1 MQDSFGVQD
10 QIFIKVTKADSVPV
24 KATIPTIR
32 KIVAVGG
39 SPGTGKTT
47 LFRKFMEAH
56 TWERVEP
63 KKMLPA
69 LYCAELDLYILG
81 KYEDGETFAGTDR
94 LSMAVQPIAQEFVKE
109 CTSNILFEG
118 DRIFNQS
125 FLEFVMGLENTDLH
139 VLFLKAPKTILEQRY
154 KDRGSDQSETFLKG
168 RETKYSN
175 LLSNFE
181 LMPYITEFN
190 NTNLEEQGK
199 VLAFL
204 EKQLVQ

>member
-1 MQDSFGVQD
+1 MFKENVGITDSISI
-10 QIFIKVTKADSVPV
+10 QIIRGQPKMRKFI
-24 KATIPTIR
+24 
-32 KIVAVGG
+32 AVGG

-47 LFRKFMEAH
+47 LFRKFMEGKN
-56 TWERVEP
+56 WERVEP

-69 LYCAELDLYILG
+69 LYCKELDLYVLG

-94 LSMAVQPIAQEFVKE
+94 LSMAVQPIAQSFVSE
-109 CTSNILFEG
+109 CQSNILFEG

-125 FLEFVMGLENTDLH
+125 FLEFAMGLPNTDLQ
-139 VLFLKAPKTILEQRY
+139 VVFLKAPKTILEARY
-154 KDRGSDQSETFLKG
+154 KDRGSDQSEQFLKG

-175 LLSNFE
+175 LLSNFD
-181 LMPYITEFN
+181 LMPYITEFD

-204 EKQLVQ
+204 EKHLIQ

>member
-1 MQDSFGVQD
+1 MRL
-10 QIFIKVTKADSVPV
+10 AM
-24 KATIPTIR
+24 R
-32 KIVAVGG
+32 KIIAVGG
-39 SPGTGKTT
+39 QPGTGKTT
-47 LFRKFMEAH
+47 LFRKFMEGKS
-56 TWERVEP
+56 WEKVEP

-69 LYCAELDLYILG
+69 LYSKELDLYILG

-109 CTSNILFEG
+109 TTSNILFEG

-125 FLEFVMGLENTDLH
+125 FLEFSMNMQGVDLQ
-139 VLFLKAPKTILEQRY
+139 VVYLKVPDSTLKERY
-154 KDRGSDQSETFLKG
+154 IERGSDQSETFLKG
-168 RETKYSN
+168 RATKYSN

-181 LMPYITEFN
+181 LMPYITEFS

-204 EKQLVQ
+204 ENNFKM

>member
-1 MQDSFGVQD
+1 MPVEKLAFTDKISMSVTTREL
-10 QIFIKVTKADSVPV
+10 KV
-24 KATIPTIR
+24 R
-32 KIVAVGG
+32 KLIAVGG

-47 LFRKFMEAH
+47 LFRKFMEGKK
-56 TWERVEP
+56 WIECEP
-63 KKMLPA
+63 AKLISAM
-69 LYCAELDLYILG
+69 YNEEMDLYILG
-81 KYEDGETFAGTDR
+81 KYQEGETFAGTDR
-94 LSMAVQPIAQEFVKE
+94 LSMAVQPEVQKWIQTHNCNV
-109 CTSNILFEG
+109 LFEG

-125 FLEFVMGLENTDLH
+125 FLEFAMGLDQTDLQ
-139 VLFLKAPKTILEQRY
+139 VVYLKAPKNVLVQRY
-154 KDRGSDQSETFLKG
+154 IDRGSDQSEQFLRG

-199 VLAFL
+199 ILAFL